1 MRGNIALFLNH
12 VKNSMNFTNN
22 RTVSLKKMMAL
33 AGLFW
38 FFFLIFYLLGAL
50 TFHCGEQAFTAF
62 YVWFNGSIFYPI
74 LATLLILTLIFHVVI
89 AITRQL
95 SNNVSSGDQYKKPY
109 PKAVPRVVAWSG
121 ASIILIFIITHSV
134 QMLSINTVDLYSEI
148 QNIFQRP
155 IMWAIYGL
163 GMIAISAHLHHGLSN
178 VLQTLGISSK
188 QYKSTAF
195 IIVLL
200 IMAGYASI
208 PLGILYAKV

>member
-1 MRGNIALFLNH
+1 
-12 VKNSMNFTNN
+12 
-22 RTVSLKKMMAL
+22 MMAI

-50 TFHCGEQAFTAF
+50 TFHSGEQAFTAF
-62 YVWFNGSIFYPI
+62 YAWFNGSIFYPI
-74 LATLLILTLIFHVVI
+74 LATLLILTLAFHMFI

-95 SNNVSSGDQYKKPY
+95 SNNVSSGERYKKPY
-109 PKAVPRVVAWSG
+109 PKAIPRIVAWSG
-121 ASIILIFIITHSV
+121 ASIILIFIVTNTV
-134 QMLSINTVDLYSEI
+134 QMLSINTIDLYSEV

-163 GMIAISAHLHHGLSN
+163 GMIAISTHLHHGLTN
-178 VLQTLGISSK
+178 VLLTLGISSK
-188 QYKSTAF
+188 QHKGIAL

-208 PLGILYAKV
+208 PLGVLYAKV

>member
-1 MRGNIALFLNH
+1 
-12 VKNSMNFTNN
+12 MNFTNN
-22 RTVSLKKMMAL
+22 RTVSLKKMMAI

-50 TFHCGEQAFTAF
+50 TFHSGEQAFTAF
-62 YVWFNGSIFYPI
+62 YAWFNGSIFYPI
-74 LATLLILTLIFHVVI
+74 LATLLILTLAFHVFI

-95 SNNVSSGDQYKKPY
+95 SNNVSSGERYKKPY
-109 PKAVPRVVAWSG
+109 PKAIPRIVAWSG
-121 ASIILIFIITHSV
+121 ASIILIFIVTHTV
-134 QMLSINTVDLYSEI
+134 QMLSINTIDLYSEV

-163 GMIAISAHLHHGLSN
+163 GMIAISTHLHHGLTN

-188 QYKSTAF
+188 QHKGIAL

-208 PLGILYAKV
+208 PLGVLYAKV

>member
-1 MRGNIALFLNH
+1 
-12 VKNSMNFTNN
+12 MNFTNN
-22 RTVSLKKMMAL
+22 RTVNLKKMMAI

-50 TFHCGEQAFTAF
+50 TFHSGEEAFTAF
-62 YVWFNGSIFYPI
+62 YVWFNGSIFYPV
-74 LATLLILTLIFHVVI
+74 LATLLILTITFHVFV

-95 SNNVSSGDQYKKPY
+95 SNNVSSGDRYKKPY
-109 PKAVPRVVAWSG
+109 PKAVPRIVAWSG
-121 ASIILIFIITHSV
+121 ASIILIFIITHTV

-148 QNIFQRP
+148 TYIFQRP

-163 GMIAISAHLHHGLSN
+163 GMIAISTHLHHGLSN
-178 VLQTLGISSK
+178 VLQTLGVSSK
-188 QYKSTAF
+188 QHKSIALL
-195 IIVLL
+195 IVLL

>member
-1 MRGNIALFLNH
+1 
-12 VKNSMNFTNN
+12 MNFTNN
-22 RTVSLKKMMAL
+22 RTVSLKKMMAI

-50 TFHCGEQAFTAF
+50 TFHSGEEAFTAF
-62 YVWFNGSIFYPI
+62 YVWFNGSIFYPVLTI
-74 LATLLILTLIFHVVI
+74 LLILTITFHVFV

-95 SNNVSSGDQYKKPY
+95 SNNVSSGDRYKKPY
-109 PKAVPRVVAWSG
+109 PKAVPRIVAWSG
-121 ASIILIFIITHSV
+121 ASIILIFIITHTV

-148 QNIFQRP
+148 TNIFQRP

-163 GMIAISAHLHHGLSN
+163 GMIAISTHLHHGLSN
-178 VLQTLGISSK
+178 VLQTLGVSSK
-188 QYKSTAF
+188 QHKGIALL
-195 IIVLL
+195 IVLL

>member
-1 MRGNIALFLNH
+1 
-12 VKNSMNFTNN
+12 
-22 RTVSLKKMMAL
+22 
-33 AGLFW
+33 
-38 FFFLIFYLLGAL
+38 
-50 TFHCGEQAFTAF
+50 
-62 YVWFNGSIFYPI
+62 
-74 LATLLILTLIFHVVI
+74 
-89 AITRQL
+89 
-95 SNNVSSGDQYKKPY
+95 
-109 PKAVPRVVAWSG
+109 
-121 ASIILIFIITHSV
+121 
-134 QMLSINTVDLYSEI
+134 MLSINTVDLYSEI